1 MVAIV
6 TSFLLSGFVLGS
18 EQAFHVRVREKHIVY
33 RIHLAACEKYIIAR
47 YLGTRLDAENKKV
60 FDELYTEYIE
70 FISREFSDDPVPN
83 GNY

>member
-1 MVAIV
+1 MLDFKSWLKV
-6 TSFLLSGFVLGS
+6 TDY
-18 EQAFHVRVREKHIVY
+18 RVHKGEKGQFAGDI
-33 RIHLAACEKYIIAR
+33 LADGKFPEACEKYIIAR